1 MRPVVALEK
10 PGGGFSGVAV
20 DSVKP
25 KMESADPGVGPSSW
39 GGFAE
44 FPELCRLAFCRSR
57 SRSAQRLRFRMR
69 ACVDTDSADDTAGVL
84 LTCGDNPAGVV
95 GVISDGPGV
104 KLREAVAKCPTSLSG

>member
-25 KMESADPGVGPSSW
+25 EMESADPGVGPSSW

-44 FPELCRLAFCRSR
+44 FLELCRLAFCRSR
-57 SRSAQRLRFRMR
+57 SRSAQRLRLQMR
-69 ACVDTDSADDTAGVL
+69 ACIDTDSPDDTAEVL
-84 LTCGDNPAGVV
+84 LTSVDNPAGAV
-95 GVISDGPGV
+95 GVVSDGPGV
-104 KLREAVAKCPTSLSG
+104 GLREAVAKCPTSLSD